1 MIVYLDKT
9 ITKKW
14 IEVYDQSEG
23 SYSTNKQ
30 VRFKTSLLISDFC
43 NYSDAYIVVK
53 EAINVK
59 NRNNDAYDKK
69 SAFKNNA

>member
-1 MIVYLDKT
+1 MHI
-9 ITKKW
+9 
-14 IEVYDQSEG
+14 
-23 SYSTNKQ
+23 
-30 VRFKTSLLISDFC
+30 LLL
-43 NYSDAYIVVK
+43 K